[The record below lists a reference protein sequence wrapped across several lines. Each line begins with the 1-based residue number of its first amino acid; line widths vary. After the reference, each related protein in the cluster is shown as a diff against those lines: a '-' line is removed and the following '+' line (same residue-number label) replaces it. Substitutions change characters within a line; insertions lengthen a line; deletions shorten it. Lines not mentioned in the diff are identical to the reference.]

1 MADPVRTY
9 FDNLNPTQPGR
20 QALINV
26 SRAWTRLQKTV
37 AITAP
42 ASLDRT
48 RVWRNRFADAVRFN
62 G

>member
-1 MADPVRTY
+1 MPNDARTW
-9 FDNLNPTQPGR
+9 FDNLQPTQPKPGE
-20 QALINV
+20 LIRL
-26 SRAWTRLQKTV
+26 SAAWTRLQRTI

-42 ASLDRT
+42 ASLDRC